1 MRLDVST
8 QPDTVPMSARL
19 VEVGLRFGV
28 PLAVPGREIANGL
41 QLDIRPGTITLITGP
56 SGAGKSLLL
65 AAIARQF
72 PLSRCVQNIMFPN
85 DVAVVDAIAP
95 TRPVTEAL
103 GILTACGLGEP
114 MLWIRR
120 FSQLSD
126 GEQFRARLARAVS
139 LHRRAQVDDDG
150 TKTSPL
156 LCDEFGAILHR
167 RLAKAIAF
175 NLRKLVTRERLALV
189 VATSQSDLEADL
201 RPDTIVRLNCY
212 TGTGPIVERSN
223 ASAADSSS
231 DEKSIS
237 FARQLR
243 IQQGT
248 LADYAQ
254 FSSMHYRQRGQVGF
268 VDKVFVCREGVDG
281 PLLGV
286 VVYARPTLELRLRN
300 RAMNNRFCKNA
311 ELLNRELRLLKR
323 LVIHPDVRG
332 CGLGHWLVRRT
343 LPLAGAR
350 FVECLAAMAAINPV
364 FTKAGMRR
372 IGVCE
377 PPAIRDQIV
386 EQLRGLGADPLSAD
400 FVAQVCRRPA
410 VRRLVVRC
418 VFKWYQATSV
428 NSEQKMSHQTPRELA
443 QTFRQLAGSEP
454 VYYLWSA
461 DDEGWAMIR
470 DGDAAE

>member
-1 MRLDVST
+1 
-8 QPDTVPMSARL
+8 MSARL

-28 PLAVPGREIANGL
+28 PMTVPGRQIASGL
-41 QLDIRPGTITLITGP
+41 QLDIRPGTVTLITGP

-65 AAIARQF
+65 AAIARRF
-72 PLSRCVQNIMFPN
+72 PLSRCVQNIQFPT

-139 LHRRAQVDDDG
+139 LHRRGQAGGDG
-150 TKTSPL
+150 AIEAPL

-175 NLRKLVTRERLALV
+175 GLRKRVTRDRLALV
-189 VATSQSDLEADL
+189 VATSQDDLEADL
-201 RPDTIVRLNCY
+201 RPDTIVRL
-212 TGTGPIVERSN
+212 GGEIPRVEVRSARSDRQDAGPTRDGI
-223 ASAADSSS
+223 
-231 DEKSIS
+231 IS

-248 LADYAQ
+248 IADYAQ

-268 VDKVFVCREGVDG
+268 VDKVFVCREGLDG
-281 PLLGV
+281 PPLGV
-286 VVYARPTLELRLRN
+286 IVYAWPTLELRLRN
-300 RAMNNRFCKNA
+300 QVTGNRFCKNPA
-311 ELLNRELRLLKR
+311 RLNRELRLLKR
-323 LVIHPDVRG
+323 LVMHPDIRG

-343 LPLAGAR
+343 LPLVGTR
-350 FVECLAAMAAINPV
+350 FVECLAAMGAINPV

-377 PPAIRDQIV
+377 PPAIRDETV
-386 EQLRGLGADPLSAD
+386 EQLRAAGADPL
-400 FVAQVCRRPA
+400 RR
-410 VRRLVVRC
+410 R
-418 VFKWYQATSV
+418 K
-428 NSEQKMSHQTPRELA
+428 
-443 QTFRQLAGSEP
+443 
-454 VYYLWSA
+454 
-461 DDEGWAMIR
+461 
-470 DGDAAE
+470 